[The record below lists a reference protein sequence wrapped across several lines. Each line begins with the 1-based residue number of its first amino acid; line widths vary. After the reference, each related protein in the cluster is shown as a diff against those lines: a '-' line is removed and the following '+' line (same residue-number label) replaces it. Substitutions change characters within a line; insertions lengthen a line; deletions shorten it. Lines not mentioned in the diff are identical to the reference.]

1 MNTCL
6 LLLSN
11 QQNTIIQ
18 DDFYTR
24 FVRTSENILL
34 YCLQIRC
41 SFRRLI
47 YPISLRWHFPKLE
60 FHYFGISLCCT
71 KVGILFHINFSLLL
85 FSSSSSNLKHTLFR
99 VLTRQVRDYIS
110 PENKTKKDEL
120 LSDII
125 TCSLLECA
133 NVKTSGEADT
143 TNLKKD
149 SWPSSLFQT
158 LPQTV

>member
-1 MNTCL
+1 
-6 LLLSN
+6 
-11 QQNTIIQ
+11 
-18 DDFYTR
+18 
-24 FVRTSENILL
+24 
-34 YCLQIRC
+34 
-41 SFRRLI
+41 
-47 YPISLRWHFPKLE
+47 
-60 FHYFGISLCCT
+60 
-71 KVGILFHINFSLLL
+71 
-85 FSSSSSNLKHTLFR
+85 
-99 VLTRQVRDYIS
+99 VRDYIS